1 MLISVELSFYPFADD
16 FKAPVREVIA
26 KLSTYPGLDVQANR
40 MSTQIFGEFEDVT
53 RALND
58 TMVWSFE
65 EFGHC
70 VFVAKYM
77 QGDRRPLRANT

>member
-1 MLISVELSFYPFADD
+1 MILSVELSFYPFADD
-16 FKAPVREVIA
+16 YKLPVKQVIA
-26 KLSTYPGLDVQANR
+26 KLATYTDIEVQANR
-40 MSTQIFGEFEDVT
+40 MSTQIFGDFEAVT
-53 RALND
+53 QALND

-77 QGDRRPLRANT
+77 QGDRRPLTS